1 MNSKIR
7 QIIDFVPP
15 ARKALI
21 IPALAFNTV
30 IAPGGKNVYASS
42 DDLFRGA
49 IFGRDSLEVAED
61 IMRIR
66 PNLAGNIL
74 LSLAR
79 LQGLTLNIKTE
90 EEAGKIIHEYRT
102 AFINGKRIDR
112 NSLIIFKDLS
122 QKWGG
127 SDNEMAYYGSVDS
140 TPHFLRTLA
149 MYCSYYG
156 DKILGQRIS
165 QRNGQIVTMLQVA
178 EAAAAWITDKIA
190 ISKTGLLEFHR
201 LNPVGIKNQV
211 WKDSAEFYVHNN
223 GQLANHDKP
232 IASIE
237 VQGLVYDALIAAA
250 CFFPHNS
257 KKYCALARKIRDRTI
272 ELFWMPN
279 SSYFALGYDYNADD
293 TIRIIR
299 TPAANAAAL
308 LDTKFFDK
316 LPSADHQK
324 YVSAI
329 VMKIMSKD
337 FLTAAGI
344 RSRSLAAASAIS
356 FWDYHGSYVSWPKET
371 YDIAKGLSRNGMP
384 LLARQL
390 ENRLLNIVLKTHE
403 YPEFVYVDEWGR
415 VLTSRPAKSA
425 HGELISVDGTNA
437 PERIQAWTVSAIMA
451 IIDSRFKKKLN
462 KGRMPVQIS
471 WQKDIETIILNRIP
485 RLGRYINP
493 VSLSRKYP
501 THRYHLSQQKRN

>member
-127 SDNEMAYYGSVDS
+127 SDDEMAYYGSVDS

-149 MYCSYYG
+149 MYC
-156 DKILGQRIS
+156 
-165 QRNGQIVTMLQVA
+165 
-178 EAAAAWITDKIA
+178 
-190 ISKTGLLEFHR
+190 
-201 LNPVGIKNQV
+201 
-211 WKDSAEFYVHNN
+211 
-223 GQLANHDKP
+223 
-232 IASIE
+232 
-237 VQGLVYDALIAAA
+237 
-250 CFFPHNS
+250 
-257 KKYCALARKIRDRTI
+257 
-272 ELFWMPN
+272 
-279 SSYFALGYDYNADD
+279 
-293 TIRIIR
+293 
-299 TPAANAAAL
+299 
-308 LDTKFFDK
+308 
-316 LPSADHQK
+316 
-324 YVSAI
+324 
-329 VMKIMSKD
+329 
-337 FLTAAGI
+337 
-344 RSRSLAAASAIS
+344 
-356 FWDYHGSYVSWPKET
+356 
-371 YDIAKGLSRNGMP
+371 
-384 LLARQL
+384 
-390 ENRLLNIVLKTHE
+390 
-403 YPEFVYVDEWGR
+403 
-415 VLTSRPAKSA
+415 
-425 HGELISVDGTNA
+425 
-437 PERIQAWTVSAIMA
+437 
-451 IIDSRFKKKLN
+451 
-462 KGRMPVQIS
+462 
-471 WQKDIETIILNRIP
+471 
-485 RLGRYINP
+485 
-493 VSLSRKYP
+493 
-501 THRYHLSQQKRN
+501 